1 MGASR
6 REPTITV
13 VSGLPRSGTSLMM
26 KMLVMGG
33 MPALTDQV
41 READDDNPEGY
52 YEYERVKSIKNG
64 DIAWLELAQGKVVK
78 VIAALVVHLP
88 ATYQYRVVFM
98 KRAMPEILAS
108 QRKMLIR
115 RGEDPDKISDEEMGR
130 LFQKHLQQV
139 ENWMDSQP
147 NIQRLDISYN
157 TLLKEPLPEIDRIN
171 RFLGGWLDAG
181 KMGEAIRLDLY
192 RQRS

>member
-1 MGASR
+1 
-6 REPTITV
+6 
-13 VSGLPRSGTSLMM
+13 
-26 KMLVMGG
+26 
-33 MPALTDQV
+33 LTDQV